1 LAGGAEPLSVAAFGL
16 RVCEIYR
23 MQNWLA
29 VSENGLWYDRK
40 RRNEND
46 AYCSTENS
54 GSFILAKML
63 LVMALRHAL

>member
-1 LAGGAEPLSVAAFGL
+1 
-16 RVCEIYR
+16 